1 MMMFFLNKHITIGPC
16 DRCKTNNKNE
26 YHSFCINLCLYLF
39 FSLERAKEH
48 VAQNPTRLS
57 SLHNDLAAR
66 AVTQGRTL
74 VNEPSLVV
82 KC

>member
-1 MMMFFLNKHITIGPC
+1 MLIL
-16 DRCKTNNKNE
+16 
-26 YHSFCINLCLYLF
+26 FCLF
-39 FSLERAKEH
+39 SSLERAKQH
-48 VAQNPTRLS
+48 IAQNPTRLS

-74 VNEPSLVV
+74 INDPSLTV